1 MGERKVVV
9 YLVLILTAVS
19 LVVTGIAGGALYRA
33 AIAEERARLVEIA
46 QSQARM
52 IEAVARFDAA
62 HSKHDHAGGAQGATL
77 SQVVDAHSRYRG
89 FGRTGEFTL
98 ARLEDDRIVFLL
110 SHRHNDAFGTR
121 DTHEP
126 VPMTSEYAEPMRRA
140 LLGQSGTVVGL
151 DYRGVKVLAAH
162 EPVMEVNWGIVA
174 KIDLAE
180 VRAPFIR
187 AGVIAG
193 SIGLM
198 VVLAGAVLFI
208 RVSSPLIRRLEE
220 SEAQTR
226 AIVETAADG
235 IITVSDKGIV
245 DSFNKAGEAIFG
257 YAAGEVIGQDIRML
271 MRRAYGEEEG
281 FPACY
286 LVNNGCQETKSNT
299 REAPGRRKDGTV
311 FPMDLAISEVR
322 QANRRMFTFIVRDVT
337 ERKRTEEALK
347 LQSTALESAAN
358 AIVITDRE
366 GTILWTND
374 AFTRLTGYS
383 REEAIGS
390 NTRMLKSGV
399 QDQSFY
405 KNLWNTIFAGKVWR
419 NELVNRRKNG
429 DLYSEEMTITPVRDE
444 RGAITRFVAIKQDV
458 TERKQAEKKLEKL
471 LVDLERSNEE
481 LRQFAYVASHDLK
494 EPLRMVASYTQLL
507 EKRYSDRLDTDAKEF
522 IHFAVD
528 GATRMQRLID
538 DLLTYS
544 RVGYRADPFEATD
557 CRCVLD
563 QVISNLS
570 VAVAENDAVITYN
583 DLPTVMADGPQMM
596 QLFQNLLGNAIK
608 FRSAH
613 APKIHVSAE
622 RNGQDWLFSFRDNGI
637 GIDPQYSDRIL
648 LIFQR
653 LHSRDKYPGTGI
665 GLAIC
670 KKIVERHGGR
680 IWFTSEPGEGSTF
693 FFTIRAD
700 KGETL

>member
-1 MGERKVVV
+1 MRERKVVV
-9 YLVLILTAVS
+9 YLILILTAVS
-19 LVVTGIAGGALYRA
+19 LVVTGVAIGALYRA
-33 AIAEERARLVEIA
+33 AIAEERARLVETA

-52 IEAVARFDAA
+52 IEAVARFDATY
-62 HSKHDHAGGAQGATL
+62 SKHDHPGGAQGATL
-77 SQVVDAHSRYRG
+77 SQVVDAHSRYSG

-98 ARLEDDRIVFLL
+98 ARLEGDGIVFLL

-121 DTHEP
+121 NTHEP
-126 VPMTSEYAEPMRRA
+126 VPMSSEYAEPMRRA

-151 DYRGVKVLAAH
+151 DYRGVTVLAAF
-162 EPVMEVNWGIVA
+162 EPVAELNWGIVA

-180 VRAPFIR
+180 IRAPFIR
-187 AGVIAG
+187 AGIIAC
-193 SIGLM
+193 SIGLI

-208 RVSSPLIRRLEE
+208 GIASPLVRRLEE
-220 SEAQTR
+220 SEARTR

-245 DSFNKAGEAIFG
+245 DSVNEAGEAIFG
-257 YAAGEVIGQDIRML
+257 YPAGEVIGQDIRML
-271 MRRAYGEEEG
+271 MPQASAEEDD
-281 FPACY
+281 FPAGY
-286 LVNNGCQETKSNT
+286 LVKNGWQEAKSIA

-311 FPMDLAISEVR
+311 FPMDLAISEVH
-322 QANRRMFTFIVRDVT
+322 QANRRMLTVIVRDVT

-366 GTILWTND
+366 GMILWIND

-383 REEAIGS
+383 REESIGS

-405 KNLWNTIFAGKVWR
+405 KNLWDTIFSGKVWR
-419 NELVNRRKNG
+419 DELVNRRKNG
-429 DLYSEEMTITPVRDE
+429 DHYSEEMTITPVCDE
-444 RGAITRFVAIKQDV
+444 RGAIRRFVAIKQDV
-458 TERKQAEKKLEKL
+458 TERKQAQEKLERL
-471 LVDLERSNEE
+471 LADLERSNEE

-494 EPLRMVASYTQLL
+494 EPLRMVASFTQLL
-507 EKRYSDRLDTDAKEF
+507 QKRYSDRLDTDGKEF
-522 IHFAVD
+522 IQFAVD

-544 RVGYRADPFEATD
+544 RVGFRADPFEETD
-557 CRCVLD
+557 CRSVLD
-563 QVISNLS
+563 QVIANLS
-570 VAVAENDAVITYN
+570 VAVAENDAVITYD
-583 DLPTVMADGPQMM
+583 DLPTITADGPQMM

-613 APKIHVSAE
+613 APIIHVSAE

-637 GIDPQYSDRIL
+637 GIDPQYCDRIL

-680 IWFTSEPGEGSTF
+680 IWFEGKPGEGTTF

-700 KGETL
+700 

>member
-1 MGERKVVV
+1 MRERKVVV
-9 YLVLILTAVS
+9 YLILILTAVS
-19 LVVTGIAGGALYRA
+19 LVVTGIAIGALYHA
-33 AIAEERARLVEIA
+33 AIAEERARLVETA

-62 HSKHDHAGGAQGATL
+62 YSKHDHPGGAQGATL
-77 SQVVDAHSRYRG
+77 SQVADAHSRYRG

-98 ARLEDDRIVFLL
+98 ARLEDNRIVFLL

-121 DTHEP
+121 NTHEP
-126 VPMTSEYAEPMRRA
+126 VPMSAEYAEPMRRA
-140 LLGQSGTVVGL
+140 LLGQSGTVIGL
-151 DYRGVKVLAAH
+151 DYRGVKVLAAF
-162 EPVMEVNWGIVA
+162 EPVAELPWGIVA
-174 KIDLAE
+174 KIDLEE

-187 AGVIAG
+187 AGVIAC
-193 SIGLM
+193 SIGLI

-208 RVSSPLIRRLEE
+208 GIASPLVRRLEE
-220 SEAQTR
+220 SEARTR

-235 IITVSDKGIV
+235 IITVSDKGII
-245 DSFNKAGEAIFG
+245 DSVNEAGEAIFG
-257 YAAGEVIGQDIRML
+257 YPANEVIGQDIRML
-271 MRRAYGEEEG
+271 MPRASGEEDD
-281 FPACY
+281 FPADY
-286 LVNNGCQETKSNT
+286 VAKNGGQEAKSIT

-311 FPMDLAISEVR
+311 FPMDLAISEVH
-322 QANRRMFTFIVRDVT
+322 QANRRMLTVIVRDVT
-337 ERKRTEEALK
+337 ERKRTEEALR

-366 GTILWTND
+366 GMILWIND
-374 AFTRLTGYS
+374 AFTRLTGYR
-383 REEAIGS
+383 REEAIGE
-390 NTRMLKSGV
+390 NTRILKSGV
-399 QDQSFY
+399 HDQSFF
-405 KNLWNTIFAGKVWR
+405 KNLWDTILSGKVWR
-419 NELVNRRKNG
+419 DELVNRRKNG
-429 DLYSEEMTITPVRDE
+429 DHYSEEMTITPVCDE
-444 RGAITRFVAIKQDV
+444 RGAIRRFVAIKQDV
-458 TERKQAEKKLEKL
+458 TERKQAQEKLERL
-471 LVDLERSNEE
+471 LADLERSNED

-507 EKRYSDRLDTDAKEF
+507 QKRYSDRLDTDGKEF
-522 IHFAVD
+522 IQFAVD

-544 RVGYRADPFEATD
+544 RVGFRADPFEATD
-557 CRCVLD
+557 CRSVLD
-563 QVISNLS
+563 QAISNLR
-570 VAVAENDAVITYN
+570 VAVAENDALITYD
-583 DLPTVMADGPQMM
+583 DLPTVTADAPQLM

-608 FRSAH
+608 FRSEQ
-613 APKIHVSAE
+613 APRIHVSAR

-637 GIDPQYSDRIL
+637 GIDQQYGDRIM

-680 IWFTSEPGEGSTF
+680 IWFEGEPGEGTTF

-700 KGETL
+700 